1 METGPALGLDREAR
15 YPVRVLSLLGG
26 DTVLMYTD
34 GVSEAHAGS
43 QRLYGTHAIL
53 DSVARVE
60 NGAAPAAYIEQVLGD
75 VDAYIDG
82 APAYDDIA
90 VLALTW
96 HDSGATGVPLDA
108 VAHS

>member
-1 METGPALGLDREAR
+1 M
-15 YPVRVLSLLGG
+15 
-26 DTVLMYTD
+26 
-34 GVSEAHAGS
+34 
-43 QRLYGTHAIL
+43 
-53 DSVARVE
+53 E
-60 NGAAPAAYIEQVLGD
+60 NGAAPAAYVEQVLGD